1 MGARGG
7 QKPKDAPI
15 SEGFNP
21 LKKGGMSLREL
32 KKAEREALV
41 VKRALKTEQAKI
53 ELTVAKL
60 TEKSVALSGEL
71 GEKPEKPGREEPV
84 LKDHEAEDEKS
95 AYQMLS
101 DLRYAYRNSK
111 GAGRAVGKK
120 RLVEL
125 MEADPE
131 FKFMVKELMKI
142 ESALLAA
149 KIRTKE
155 TGGDTNQ
162 MVFVVLKGLEDEK
175 KFEADGG
182 TLDVKQITRAMNPD
196 GSEYGG

>member
-7 QKPKDAPI
+7 HKPKDAPI

-21 LKKGGMSLREL
+21 LKKGGMSMREL
-32 KKAEREALV
+32 KAAERQALV
-41 VKRALKTEQAKI
+41 VKRALQTEKTKI
-53 ELTVAKL
+53 ETTMAKL
-60 TEKSVALSGEL
+60 TEKQASLSEEL
-71 GEKPEKPGREEPV
+71 GERPGKPVVEEPV
-84 LKDHEAEDEKS
+84 LKDHDAEDEKS

-111 GAGRAVGKK
+111 GAGGAVGKR

-125 MEADPE
+125 MESDPE

-155 TGGDTNQ
+155 GPGDTNQ

-182 TLDVKQITRAMNPD
+182 VLDVKQIARAMNPD